1 MDEQTVNQNDEV
13 LNKIISERDEYL
25 AGWQRAKA
33 DFVNREKEVARERE
47 YLNTVTKA
55 SIVKKFLPLVDTL
68 EQTVRTIH
76 ASESNLKMG
85 AEAMLKQSLDI
96 LRELGVKKIEAVG
109 QPFNPE
115 WHEVVLTEASEEAE
129 DLVIKEVQSGYAL
142 DDRVLRAAQVIISK
156 HVA

>member
-13 LNKIISERDEYL
+13 LNKIIVERDECL

-76 ASESNLKMG
+76 ASESNLRIG

-96 LRELGVKKIEAVG
+96 LRELGVK
-109 QPFNPE
+109 
-115 WHEVVLTEASEEAE
+115 
-129 DLVIKEVQSGYAL
+129 
-142 DDRVLRAAQVIISK
+142 
-156 HVA
+156 